1 VPVDKTTIVEV
12 SLAVLGFSLVALSA
26 YLTFHFNNYFYVTS
40 IFFFVGLGIVRY
52 ALKYRDRDKIR
63 KEMKE
68 ERERRKGIPKTDSE
82 ILSIIGFI
90 VFCVGLGVGLISAYE
105 RLMFSFIAL
114 SLLLCG
120 VGFLVMFISSIF
132 VKRRETQRKR
142 EIIV

>member
-1 VPVDKTTIVEV
+1 
-12 SLAVLGFSLVALSA
+12 
-26 YLTFHFNNYFYVTS
+26 
-40 IFFFVGLGIVRY
+40 
-52 ALKYRDRDKIR
+52 
-63 KEMKE
+63 MKE

-105 RLMFSFIAL
+105 RSMFSFIAL

-132 VKRRETQRKR
+132 VREERRKER
-142 EIIV
+142 EKLLYNH

>member
-1 VPVDKTTIVEV
+1 MDKTTIVEV

-40 IFFFVGLGIVRY
+40 IFFFVGLGIVSY